1 MGCIGGFGVLGLA
14 GLVVGPVVLSLCGEL
29 WEQRAREAAG

>member
-14 GLVVGPVVLSLCGEL
+14 GVVIGPVVLSLAKEL
-29 WEQRAREAAG
+29 WDQRARESVG